1 MSGAPAHV
9 WGIQPQIVVVN
20 NGPRKGLE
28 NKATYDEIT
37 KIQGLQGV
45 WQAHLSLLN
54 DKDHNTKEDMIANLE
69 PSNEFQG
76 HWIKA
81 AVESNGKITI
91 TNGRNGF
98 SQSYQTK

>member
-1 MSGAPAHV
+1 V
-9 WGIQPQIVVVN
+9 
-20 NGPRKGLE
+20 
-28 NKATYDEIT
+28 
-37 KIQGLQGV
+37 
-45 WQAHLSLLN
+45 HLSLLN
-54 DKDHNTKEDMIANLE
+54 DKDHNTKEDMIANIE
-69 PSNEFQG
+69 PSNECQG